1 MQNWYLNLKICHVN
15 RYSILEIDYIHFC
28 NNEDLRDDNFRL
40 VYYKL
45 QQLNVV
51 DLSVTNYTI
60 QTADWDILKNKSFWE
75 SW

>member
-15 RYSILEIDYIHFC
+15 RYSILEIDYIRFC
-28 NNEDLRDDNFRL
+28 NNEDLCDDNFRL

-60 QTADWDILKNKSFWE
+60 QTADSDILKNKSF
-75 SW
+75 